1 MSDTSNTDSPFSFP
15 PPVEPPVA
23 VEPSFSFTPPV
34 EPPVAAEPPVAVEA
48 PVELPVAEPPVEQ
61 PVEPTPAPAE
71 PTPVN
76 DTPVD
81 SPAVVEPP
89 VVAEPLVS
97 EQSPAEVTLADGTP
111 APVGSDG
118 IPILVADKGSEKV
131 EKTFVLGGGNPRH
144 GEMVFDVASY
154 DHEPNKAAFASELLQ
169 RGFKP
174 VGDVAFVGDAIN
186 ADGYSLD
193 LTYSA
198 DVAANVAPEAVTV
211 PAVPFLVDN
220 SGAQITAS
228 EL

>member
-15 PPVEPPVA
+15 PPVEA
-23 VEPSFSFTPPV
+23 SHDGEPSFSFS
-34 EPPVAAEPPVAVEA
+34 PPVAAEPPIEPPAEPPVVAE
-48 PVELPVAEPPVEQ
+48 PPIVAEPPVA
-61 PVEPTPAPAE
+61 VEPPPAPAE

-81 SPAVVEPP
+81 PPAVVEPP
-89 VVAEPLVS
+89 VVTEAPVS

>member
-23 VEPSFSFTPPV
+23 VEPSFSFSTPVEPTPVEPTVEQPV
-34 EPPVAAEPPVAVEA
+34 EPPA
-48 PVELPVAEPPVEQ
+48 AEPPVEQ

-81 SPAVVEPP
+81 PPAVVEPP
-89 VVAEPLVS
+89 VVAEPPAV
-97 EQSPAEVTLADGTP
+97 EQPVAEPPAEPIADN
-111 APVGSDG
+111 
-118 IPILVADKGSEKV
+118 GSEKV